1 MEKDNFKH
9 CDYCIHPIR
18 NLESR
23 LKCGITG
30 EKPSFKIKC
39 SKIEFSEEYIYK
51 KTNLDNELREVEK
64 TKLPT
69 YLIQLILVLIGLIV
83 IINNKSL
90 AEATNNDTY
99 YLAIRVGIIGAGISL
114 IARSLNELIYF
125 REKIK
130 VLKVNKTELQKIL
143 KLYGKE

>member
-18 NLESR
+18 NLESG

-69 YLIQLILVLIGLIV
+69 YLIQLILVLIGLTV

-125 REKIK
+125 RKKIK
-130 VLKVNKTELQKIL
+130 VLIVNKTELQKIL

>member
-18 NLESR
+18 NLESG

-125 REKIK
+125 RKKIK
-130 VLKVNKTELQKIL
+130 VLIVNKTELQKIL

>member
-18 NLESR
+18 NLESG